1 MIIQKLRNLQKK
13 NNIGRDTFFEILI
26 NNLSYYVLIF
36 FLKTN
41 LFKTPNQISLFSFA
55 IGLISIYLINLD
67 YQYLGS
73 ILLTLY
79 IIFDFVDGD
88 FARFKNM
95 KSQIG
100 KIIDRICDRI
110 IFTLLIITNF
120 LLVDFNLH
128 DNLIFILI
136 TILPVIYFFDFFD
149 LRKKINKRKNIKK
162 KNNKSNY
169 FKKIFNYFLRPS
181 FTNIICFFILAN
193 IINLNF
199 IFSIL
204 IAFSCILITLKNIYT
219 LVR

>member
-26 NNLSYYVLIF
+26 NSLSYYVLIF
-36 FLKTN
+36 FLKTK

-67 YQYLGS
+67 YKYLGS
-73 ILLTLY
+73 TLLTLY

-100 KIIDRICDRI
+100 KNIDRICDRI

-181 FTNIICFFILAN
+181 FTNIICFFILATMMD
-193 IINLNF
+193 LNF
-199 IFSIL
+199 LFSIL
-204 IAFSCILITLKNIYT
+204 IAFSCILITLKNIHT
-219 LVR
+219 LVL

>member
-1 MIIQKLRNLQKK
+1 MLFQKISKLQK
-13 NNIGRDTFFEILI
+13 NDNIGRDTFFEILI
-26 NNLSYYVLIF
+26 NRLSYFVLIF
-36 FLKTN
+36 LIKTKI
-41 LFKTPNQISLFSFA
+41 FKTPNQISLFSFT
-55 IGLISIYLINLD
+55 IGLISIYLINVD
-67 YQYLGS
+67 YKYLGS
-73 ILLTLY
+73 TLLTLY

-88 FARFKNM
+88 FARLKSM

-110 IFTLLIITNF
+110 IFTLLMITNF

-128 DNLIFILI
+128 DNLIFILL
-136 TILPVIYFFDFFD
+136 TIFPVIYFFDFFD

-169 FKKIFNYFLRPS
+169 LKKIFNYFLRPS
-181 FTNIICFFILAN
+181 FTNIICFFILATM
-193 IINLNF
+193 IDLNF